1 MYAALEY
8 LQQGGWI
15 MWPLGLCSLVM
26 WALIIDR
33 LIDLYKIEHND
44 ISIVDALSV
53 VRGEQKPSNLVGVR
67 ASLSRK
73 ISNAATGNPEL
84 DRDLVSHCSSKI
96 RPHLR
101 RSLAVIAI
109 LAGIAPLLGL
119 LGTVIGMIETFDVIS
134 LFGTG
139 NARAMA
145 GGISV
150 AMVTTQSGLLV
161 AIPGMLFS
169 GYLFRRARRLENFV
183 DETASVLQRTVRGGQ
198 V

>member
-1 MYAALEY
+1 MYVAIDY

-15 MWPLGLCSLVM
+15 MWPLGLCSVTM

-33 LIDLYKIEHND
+33 LIVLYKIEHND
-44 ISIVDALSV
+44 ISIVEALSV
-53 VRGEQKPSNLVGVR
+53 VRGELQPSDLAGVH
-67 ASLSRK
+67 ALLSKK
-73 ISNAATGNPEL
+73 IRNALTGNPEV
-84 DRDLVSHCSSKI
+84 DNNLVYHCSSTIK
-96 RPHLR
+96 PYLR
-101 RSLAVIAI
+101 QSLAVIAI
-109 LAGIAPLLGL
+109 LAGVAPLLGL

-169 GYLFRRARRLENFV
+169 GYLFRSARRLENYV
-183 DETASVLQRTVRGGQ
+183 DETASVLQRAVRGGQ